1 MAETLKKIIDYL
13 NENNLDKANEL
24 CDQNTDKKIEH
35 VIKNIK
41 GVISLKRQKFEI
53 AKSEFLKS
61 IELDKKFINFYKNLF
76 KLNLKIGDFKSAIEN
91 AKKIIDFDVQKNPIA
106 YFNLALAHDLN
117 KDYKKQ

>member
-13 NENNLDKANEL
+13 NENNLDKAYEL

-61 IELDKKFINFYKNLF
+61 IELDKKFIEPYKNLF
-76 KLNLKIGDFKSAIEN
+76 KLNLKIGDFKS
-91 AKKIIDFDVQKNPIA
+91 
-106 YFNLALAHDLN
+106 DLSLLVLIST
-117 KDYKKQ
+117 